1 MATVESQVISAVCK
15 NKDIHLILGEDP
27 EVFGAHADVVGFMK
41 DYYARHKAVPSAE
54 VIEERFSTVDLIDVT
69 APTAYYLDKM
79 KDDFVRARLESIISM
94 TADRIDMGDASRSI
108 VEKLQTKLA
117 RLARYSNSARDLNL
131 TDAED
136 AAEHFIRLREK
147 SDGGVPGI
155 STGFDSIDCMYP
167 TGMAPGHSIVL
178 MGYTGRG
185 KSFFS
190 ALLAVKAWQQGKKVM
205 IVSLEM
211 SPEEYRERVYA
222 MMSSGLFKI
231 SDLARGD
238 VNDDNFRT
246 WSKKALA
253 DHPDFVVVSSEGI
266 HDFTPNLIQA
276 KIDVHRPDIV
286 ILDYLQL
293 MNDNAKTGAMTPRML
308 NLSRE
313 IKLLAMS
320 NAIPIVSITAVTDED
335 NDKRDSPPVL
345 SQVAWS
351 KAIEY
356 DANVAI
362 AVHRH
367 DDSNLVEIVA
377 RKNRHGDLFGFF
389 FDVDFDHGVW
399 EERAD
404 AP

>member
-1 MATVESQVISAVCK
+1 MATLESQAISAVCD
-15 NKDIHLILGEDP
+15 NKDIHQILGEDP
-27 EVFGAHADVVGFMK
+27 ELFGSYGDVVSFMK
-41 DYYARHKAVPSAE
+41 DYYARHKAVPSRQ
-54 VIEERFSTVDLIDVT
+54 VLEEKFKHLDLT
-69 APTAYYLDKM
+69 ETSAPTAYYVEQV
-79 KDDFVRARLESIISM
+79 KDQFVKSNLETILSL
-94 TADRIDMGDASRSI
+94 TADRMDMGDSAGAI

-117 RLARYSNSARDLNL
+117 RLARYSNSVKDVNL
-131 TDAED
+131 TDAEA
-136 AAEHFIRLREK
+136 AAEHFARLRERA
-147 SDGGVPGI
+147 DGGVPGI
-155 STGFDSIDCMYP
+155 STGFDAIDCMYP
-167 TGMAPGHSIVL
+167 TGMAPGHSIIL

-190 ALLAVKAWQQGKKVM
+190 ALLGVKAWAQGKKVM
-205 IVSLEM
+205 VVSLEM
-211 SPEEYRERVYA
+211 SPEEYRERVYP
-222 MMSSGLFKI
+222 MMSSGMFKV

-238 VNDDNFRT
+238 VSDDNFRT
-246 WSKKALA
+246 WSKKTLA
-253 DHPDFVVVSSEGI
+253 DHPDFVVVSSEGV

-320 NAIPIVSITAVTDED
+320 NAIPIISITAVTDED

-356 DANVAI
+356 DANLAV

-367 DDSNLVEIVA
+367 DDTSMVEVVA
-377 RKNRHGDLFGFF
+377 RKNRHGDLFGLF
-389 FDVDFDHGVW
+389 FDVDFDAGVW
-399 EERAD
+399 TERYE
-404 AP
+404 